1 MRAAAT
7 GAGRASRNRSN
18 ARLAHRV
25 IAGILYERLLAQPRP
40 SFELTPPPL
49 LRASPM
55 ISDFPESSDIV
66 RSTPYDWRGLTRMV
80 LSHRRELILAN
91 LLALLGAL
99 ISVPMPLLMPLLV
112 DEVLLD
118 KPGVMVAWMDRLL
131 PEAWHG
137 PILYIVAILFL
148 TLCMRLVGLAIGVLQ
163 ARQFTRISKDV
174 IYGMRRE
181 LLVRLQRV
189 SMAEYETLGSGA
201 VASHLVTDLD
211 TVDKFVGSATSQF
224 LVAVLSIVG
233 TAIVLLW
240 MNWQLGL
247 FIILLNPMVIYVT
260 TVFGRKVSELK
271 KREMTAFQAF
281 QESLSETLDA
291 IQQIRAGN
299 REGFYIGRTIGHARD
314 IRNFATAYTWKSD
327 AANRLSFLILMF
339 GFDIFRSLAMVL
351 VLFSGLSIG
360 QMLAVFAYLW
370 YMMGPVQTVLGIQ
383 YSYHAAQAALTRLNR
398 LIDIDLEPQYP
409 HRADPFAGKQT
420 VSVDLE
426 DIHFAYGN
434 GPPVLSGISLAVAG
448 GEKVAFVGASGGGKT
463 TLVQVILGLYSPGS
477 GVVRFDG
484 VAVEEIGMDVVR
496 DNVATVLQ
504 QPALFNDSVRMNL
517 SLGRDTP
524 DADLWRALEV
534 AQLREV
540 IEDLPMGLDTLL
552 GRNGVRLSGG
562 QRQRLAVARM
572 VLTDPKVVI
581 LDEATSALDG
591 ETEGRLHAALTEF
604 LKGRTTII
612 IAHRLSAVRQ
622 ADRVYVLED
631 GRVAEQGRH
640 DELIA
645 SDGLY
650 ATLYGRQAE

>member
-1 MRAAAT
+1 
-7 GAGRASRNRSN
+7 
-18 ARLAHRV
+18 
-25 IAGILYERLLAQPRP
+25 
-40 SFELTPPPL
+40 
-49 LRASPM
+49 M
-55 ISDFPESSDIV
+55 ISDRLVLLNAP
-66 RSTPYDWRGLTRMV
+66 RNRPYDWRELTRMA
-80 LSHRRELILAN
+80 LSHRRELIFAN
-91 LLALLGAL
+91 LLAVLGAL
-99 ISVPMPLLMPLLV
+99 VSVPLPLLMPLLV

-118 KPGVMVAWMDRLL
+118 KPGVLVAWINRIF
-131 PEAWHG
+131 PEVWHG
-137 PILYIVAILFL
+137 PILSIFAILLL
-148 TLCMRLVGLAIGVLQ
+148 TLIMRLIGVTLGVLQ
-163 ARQFTRISKDV
+163 ARQFTRVSKDV
-174 IYGMRRE
+174 IYRMRRE
-181 LLVRLQRV
+181 LLMRLQRV

-211 TVDKFVGSATSQF
+211 TVDKFVGGATSSF
-224 LVAVLSIVG
+224 LVAVLSIIG

-247 FIILLNPMVIYVT
+247 FIILLNPLVIYAT
-260 TVFGRKVSELK
+260 TVFGRKVAELK

-281 QESLSETLDA
+281 QESLAETLDG

-299 REGFYIGRTIGHARD
+299 REGFYIGRTIDHARD
-314 IRNFATAYTWKSD
+314 IRNFATAFTWKSD
-327 AANRLSFLILMF
+327 AANRLSYLILLF
-339 GFDIFRSLAMVL
+339 GFDIFRALAMVM

-370 YMMGPVQTVLGIQ
+370 YMMTPVQTVLGIQ

-398 LIDIDLEPQYP
+398 LIAIDLEPDYP
-409 HRADPFAGKQT
+409 HAVDPFLGKET
-420 VSVDLE
+420 VSVALD
-426 DIHFAYGN
+426 DIHFAYGD
-434 GPPVLSGISLAVAG
+434 GPPILNGISLSISA

-484 VAVEEIGMDVVR
+484 VPVERIGMDLVR

-517 SLGRDTP
+517 SLGRETP
-524 DADLWRALEV
+524 EAELWRALDV
-534 AQLREV
+534 AQLRDV
-540 IEDLPMGLDTLL
+540 IEALPQGLDTLL

-591 ETEGRLHAALTEF
+591 ETEGRLHAALNAF
-604 LKGRTTII
+604 LHGRTTII

-631 GRVAEQGRH
+631 GLVAEQGRH

-645 SDGLY
+645 RDGLY
-650 ATLYGRQAE
+650 ATLYGRQAG